1 MKRLLLAAL
10 VLGIP
15 AAAGAH
21 EIWIERDGTGPARIY
36 LGEPENPRPAG
47 GDPAFPQ
54 LKAPKLIPAS
64 SAPQVRRAGYI
75 EVAAPQG
82 DVRAWDDDIFAPW
95 DEDGKRAGGIYY
107 ARAGRTETRAM
118 MPAEIVPVEANG
130 TRFVLIK
137 DGKPAPGVAIRLL
150 SPEQWM
156 KNVQT
161 DANGS
166 FTVPIRESG
175 QYILQAALKDDRASD
190 LPGGKVSILH
200 RITTTTFL
208 VP

>member
-1 MKRLLLAAL
+1 MKRLLMAAL
-10 VLGIP
+10 ILGIP

-21 EIWIERDGTGPARIY
+21 EIWIERDSGGVARIY
-36 LGEPENPRPAG
+36 LGEPENPLPEG

-64 SAPQVRRAGYI
+64 TAQHVRGAGYI
-75 EVAAPQG
+75 EVAAPAG

-95 DEDGKRAGGIYY
+95 DEDGKKAGGIYY

-150 SPEQWM
+150 TPERWM
-156 KNVQT
+156 KNVET
-161 DANGS
+161 DASGT
-166 FTVPIRESG
+166 FTVPVRESG
-175 QYILQAALKDDRASD
+175 RYILHAALKDERDAD
-190 LPGGKVSILH
+190 LPGGKVTLLH